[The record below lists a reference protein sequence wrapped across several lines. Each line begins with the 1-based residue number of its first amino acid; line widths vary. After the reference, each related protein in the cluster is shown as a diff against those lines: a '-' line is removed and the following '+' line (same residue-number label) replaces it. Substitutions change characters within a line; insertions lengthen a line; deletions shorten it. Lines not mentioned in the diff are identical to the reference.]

1 MEGCVFQFQ
10 IPSHYEI
17 DVLLPQVS
25 RALEKRTEM
34 VSRSRYPGI
43 WKVTDRFA
51 AVPRKGRRSKRRTR
65 VMSILCL
72 ALGLFL
78 LIPGLMDPRELW
90 IPLLAGACAVG
101 AGMGGLWRGRR
112 CGTNRFDRAARML
125 LEGTPVPG
133 ADPPPAVSF
142 CQTGMTLPGSGKST
156 DTVPYSRFECV
167 IETADGFLLIWDT
180 RALVLQK
187 RDLTSGT
194 VGDFRAFMMEKA
206 AQYQSV

>member
-90 IPLLAGACAVG
+90 IPLLTGACAVG
-101 AGMGGLWRGRR
+101 AGIGGLWRGRR
-112 CGTNRFDRAARML
+112 SGTSRFDRAARVL
-125 LEGTPVPG
+125 LEGAPVPG
-133 ADPPPAVSF
+133 ADPAAVSF
-142 CQTGMTLPGSGKST
+142 CQTGMTLPGSGESA
-156 DTVPYSRFECV
+156 DAVPYSCFECV
-167 IETADGFLLIWDT
+167 METADGFLLVFGT
-180 RALVLQK
+180 RALVMKKQ
-187 RDLTSGT
+187 DLTSGT
-194 VGDFRAFMMEKA
+194 VGDFRTFMMEKA

>member
-101 AGMGGLWRGRR
+101 AGIGGLWRGRR
-112 CGTNRFDRAARML
+112 SGTSKFDRAARVL
-125 LEGTPVPG
+125 LEGVPVPG
-133 ADPPPAVSF
+133 ADPAAVSF
-142 CQTGMTLPGSGKST
+142 CQTGMTLPGSGESA
-156 DTVPYSRFECV
+156 DAVPYSCFECV
-167 IETADGFLLIWDT
+167 METADGFLLVFDT

-187 RDLTSGT
+187 QDLTSGT
-194 VGDFRAFMMEKA
+194 VGDFRTFMMEKA

>member
-72 ALGLFL
+72 TLGLFL

-101 AGMGGLWRGRR
+101 AGIGGLWRGRR
-112 CGTNRFDRAARML
+112 SGTSKFDRAARVL
-125 LEGTPVPG
+125 LEGTSVPE
-133 ADPPPAVSF
+133 ADPAAVSF
-142 CQTGMTLPGSGKST
+142 HPTGMTLPGSGESA
-156 DTVPYSRFECV
+156 DAVPYSCFECV
-167 IETADGFLLIWDT
+167 IETADGFLLVFGT

-187 RDLTSGT
+187 QDLTSGT
-194 VGDFRAFMMEKA
+194 VGDFRTFMMEKA